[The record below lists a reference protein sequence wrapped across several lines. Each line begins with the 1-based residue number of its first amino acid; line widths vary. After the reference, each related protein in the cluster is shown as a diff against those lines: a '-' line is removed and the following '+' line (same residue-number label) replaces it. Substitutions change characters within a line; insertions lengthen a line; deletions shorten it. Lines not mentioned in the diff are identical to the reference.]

1 MGTIRNPSFVNVA
14 GPLSSLP
21 AGIESEPL
29 SLERSPSTL
38 FLRFRGPTLGQQD
51 AAEAAR
57 IAAAAIEVA
66 GGPLRRVVLDL
77 SKLVGI
83 SSLGLG
89 TCLDLRRRADA
100 RGAEVVLLGLNPHL
114 RTLFATM
121 RLDRLFVMEESA
133 ETLARRMAAA

>member
-1 MGTIRNPSFVNVA
+1 MAFNRNPSFVNVS
-14 GPLSSLP
+14 GPISKMP
-21 AGIESEPL
+21 GGIETEPL
-29 SLERSPSTL
+29 TLERSPSTL
-38 FLRFRGPTLGQQD
+38 FIRFRGPTLGQEE

-66 GGPLRRVVLDL
+66 VDPLRRVVLDL
-77 SKLVGI
+77 SLLVGI

-114 RTLFATM
+114 ESLFATM
-121 RLDRLFVMEESA
+121 RLDRLFVIEASA

>member
-1 MGTIRNPSFVNVA
+1 MASTRNPSFVNVS
-14 GPLSSLP
+14 GPLSRMP
-21 AGIESEPL
+21 GGIETEPL
-29 SLERSPSTL
+29 TLERSPSTL
-38 FLRFRGPTLGQQD
+38 FVRFRGPTLGQDD

-66 GGPLRRVVLDL
+66 AEPLRRVVLDL
-77 SKLVGI
+77 SALAGI

-114 RTLFATM
+114 QSLVATM
-121 RLDRLFVMEESA
+121 RLDRLVAIEPDAAS
-133 ETLARRMAAA
+133 LARRMAAA

>member
-1 MGTIRNPSFVNVA
+1 MAFNRNPSFVNVS
-14 GPLSSLP
+14 GPISKMP
-21 AGIESEPL
+21 GGIETEPL
-29 SLERSPSTL
+29 TLERSPSTL
-38 FLRFRGPTLGQQD
+38 FIRFRGPTLGQEE

-66 GGPLRRVVLDL
+66 VDPLRRVVLDL
-77 SKLVGI
+77 SSLVGI

-114 RTLFATM
+114 ESLFATM
-121 RLDRLFVMEESA
+121 RLDRLFVIEASA

>member
-1 MGTIRNPSFVNVA
+1 MATNRNPSFVNVS
-14 GPLSSLP
+14 GPLSKMP
-21 AGIESEPL
+21 GGIQTEPL
-29 SLERSPSTL
+29 TLERSPSTL
-38 FLRFRGPTLGQQD
+38 FIRCHGPTLGQEA

-66 GGPLRRVVLDL
+66 ADPLRRVVLDL
-77 SKLVGI
+77 SALSGI

-114 RTLFATM
+114 QALFATM
-121 RLDRLFVMEESA
+121 RLDRLFVVEASA
-133 ETLARRMAAA
+133 ESLARRMAAA

>member
-1 MGTIRNPSFVNVA
+1 MATNRNPSFVNVS
-14 GPLSSLP
+14 GPLSKMP
-21 AGIESEPL
+21 GGIQTEPL
-29 SLERSPSTL
+29 TLERSPSTL
-38 FLRFRGPTLGQQD
+38 FIRFHGPTLGQEA

-66 GGPLRRVVLDL
+66 ADPLRRVVLDL
-77 SKLVGI
+77 SALSGI

-114 RTLFATM
+114 QALFATM
-121 RLDRLFVMEESA
+121 RLDRLFVVEASA
-133 ETLARRMAAA
+133 ESLARRMAAA